1 MDIPTA
7 ANYGTRV
14 AGLAEGAAHSDTVRG
29 LEDALGVQLPD
40 EFARI
45 CEYYESCGIASGFL
59 ARVSAEPHGNTI
71 VALTQRL
78 RREQNLPPEYVV
90 LGAADS
96 SVLLLTGSMAPCEW
110 GSVYEIPRKALPA
123 FTRGQTPLGT
133 HRWPTFV
140 DFFAAAIGVDSWA
153 QTGAPDSR

>member
-1 MDIPTA
+1 MDVPTA
-7 ANYGTRV
+7 TTLGAQV
-14 AGLAEGAAHSDTVRG
+14 AELAAGAPAHSDAVRG
-29 LEDALGVQLPD
+29 LESILGVQVPD

-45 CEYYESCGIASGFL
+45 CEFYESCGIAAGYL

-90 LGAADS
+90 LGAADH

-110 GSVYEIPRKALPA
+110 GSVYEVPRKGLSA
-123 FTRGQTPLGT
+123 FIRGQMPLST

-140 DFFAAAIGVDSWA
+140 DFFADAIRADS
-153 QTGAPDSR
+153 GARPTP